1 MLFAARTRPRPL
13 GAAQGADRRLAGAP
27 ARRAA
32 PGIRAAPEGGAEP
45 GPAAA
50 PAAAAGGGAPPL
62 LALRDPEPL
71 AAGLPA
77 LLEAAPRVRVRRA
90 ADRAAEQLAD
100 LAVVNARLAAGGDA
114 RAAAAARQ
122 RVDFLRRDRRTW
134 ARVHESVAAADA
146 ADALGAA
153 DRAAARA
160 EAALA
165 PGAREAAGVGA
176 LRSELA
182 DLAGEVAAAHARLHV
197 AEARVALGLRRAG
210 ELRAEAER
218 LRAGLGAAAADGER
232 AASLAASAAAAIVAA
247 ELAPPRPLP
256 ARRDPPA
263 AAAAAAAAAG
273 SAASRGLASSL
284 DLEPGL
290 RDHWFPVAFS
300 SKLAADTLLPFDLF
314 DEPWVLF
321 RGAGGAAACVRDAC
335 AHRACP
341 LSLGAVVDGQ
351 VACAYHGWRF
361 DAGGECRVMPST
373 LFARGVRVEALRVA
387 ESDGLVWV
395 FPGAGPAPPPP
406 PPGAAAPP
414 AGYTVHSEI
423 EMEVP
428 VEHGLLIENLLDLA
442 HAPFTHTTTFARG
455 WPVPELVQFRA
466 GELLAGTWAPYPI
479 AMAFAPPCAVLSTVG
494 LESPGR
500 IRAGADPADC
510 ARHLHQLHV
519 ALPSKRGHTRL
530 LYRMSMD
537 FMSWARIVPGI
548 GRLWE
553 GIAQQVLGEDLRLVA
568 GQQERMAR
576 GADTWAH
583 PVSYDKLAVRY
594 RRWRNGAGA
603 GAGAG
608 AAEEPL
614 SMTAAELFSLEEE
627 GHSELEEDDS
637 PPARF

>member
-232 AASLAASAAAAIVAA
+232 AAVRAASAAAASSAAATLVAA
-247 ELAPPRPLP
+247 KRAAPAPRP
-256 ARRDPPA
+256 A
-263 AAAAAAAAAG
+263 AQRAPAAAAAAG

-290 RDHWFPVAFS
+290 RDHWFPVAFA

-321 RGAGGAAACVRDAC
+321 RGADGAAACVRDAC

-341 LSLGAVVDGQ
+341 LSLGEVVGGQ

-373 LFARGVRVEALRVA
+373 LFARGVRVAALAVA

-395 FPGAGPAPPPP
+395 FPGAGPPPPP
-406 PPGAAAPP
+406 PAPGAAAPP

-519 ALPSKRGHTRL
+519 ALPARRGHTRL

-537 FMSWARIVPGI
+537 FMGWARAVPGI

-553 GIAQQVLGEDLRLVA
+553 GIAAQVLGEDLRLVA
-568 GQQERMAR
+568 GQQDRMAR

-594 RRWRNGAGA
+594 RRWRNGAAA
-603 GAGAG
+603 GAPPA
-608 AAEEPL
+608 AAEAPL

-627 GHSELEEDDS
+627 GRSELEED
-637 PPARF
+637 F